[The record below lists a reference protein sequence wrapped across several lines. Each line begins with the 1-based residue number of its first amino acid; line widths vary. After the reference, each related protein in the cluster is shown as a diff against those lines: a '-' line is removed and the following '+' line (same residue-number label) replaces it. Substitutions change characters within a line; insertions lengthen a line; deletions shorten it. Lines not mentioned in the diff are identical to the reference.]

1 MFSFLNID
9 GQFYKTLSKI
19 TNYLI
24 LGFSWVLACIPIF
37 TIGPACTALY
47 SAHHKVIKN
56 GNGYMWGTFWQQF
69 RANFKQSFL
78 LGLIMLVIL
87 AVFGADLYILL
98 VLGNANN
105 MNILTVIFTVMAIL
119 GVMWMQ
125 YWFPYISHIEDPI
138 KTVLKN
144 TLIMTFA
151 HLPQSFKILIIF
163 ALCVIVNIFVPALA
177 LSISL
182 VASPIFYCM
191 FTHKAFVQVFSNY
204 WDMTDGN
211 AEFEEMQQEKEE

>member
-1 MFSFLNID
+1 MFGFLNID
-9 GQFYKTLSKI
+9 GPFYKTLTKI

-24 LGFSWVLACIPIF
+24 LGVVWLIACAPIF

-47 SAHHKVIKN
+47 AAHHKVVKN
-56 GNGYMWGTFWQQF
+56 GNGYVWSTFWQQF

-78 LGLIMLVIL
+78 LGLIMLVIV
-87 AVFGADLYILL
+87 AVFALDFYFMLIM
-98 VLGNANN
+98 GNAGK
-105 MNILTVIFTVMAIL
+105 MDMLIIIFAVMAVL

-125 YWFPYISHIEDPI
+125 YWFPYISHIEDPV

-151 HLPQSFKILIIF
+151 HLPQSILILLVFGIC
-163 ALCVIVNIFVPALA
+163 AVVNIYVPALA
-177 LSISL
+177 LSITL
-182 VASPIFYCM
+182 IASPIIYCI
-191 FTHKAFVQVFSNY
+191 FTYNSFVRVFSNY

-211 AEFEEMQQEKEE
+211 AEFEEKQQEEE

>member
-9 GQFYKTLSKI
+9 GPFYKTLSKI

-24 LGFSWVLACIPIF
+24 LGFAWVIACLPIF

-56 GNGYMWGTFWQQF
+56 GNGYIWAAFWQQF
-69 RANFKQSFL
+69 RANFKQGFL

-87 AVFGADLYILL
+87 AIFGADLYILL
-98 VLGNANN
+98 VLGNGNN

-119 GVMWMQ
+119 GLMWMQ
-125 YWFPYISHIEDPI
+125 YWFPYISHIEDPV

-151 HLPQSFKILIIF
+151 HLPQSFTILIVF
-163 ALCVIVNIFVPALA
+163 ALCVAINLLVPDLV
-177 LSISL
+177 LCISL
-182 VASPIFYCM
+182 IATPILYCLCTYKS
-191 FTHKAFVQVFSNY
+191 FCRVFSNY
-204 WDMTDGN
+204 WDMSDGN
-211 AEFEEMQQEKEE
+211 AEFEETQQEED